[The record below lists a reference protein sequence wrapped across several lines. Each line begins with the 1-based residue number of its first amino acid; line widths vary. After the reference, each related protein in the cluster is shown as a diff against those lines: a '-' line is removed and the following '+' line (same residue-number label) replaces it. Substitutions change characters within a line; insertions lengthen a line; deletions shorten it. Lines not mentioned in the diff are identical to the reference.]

1 MENVPATMSEE
12 RCDAFTRDPRI
23 VLAGNLLS
31 AAHRLRRALDVG
43 LEASS
48 GLALAFYEV
57 MVRLRRSPSQRLT
70 MGELASEIALSTGGV
85 TRLIDRL
92 ETDGLLQRVHCPTD
106 RRTTYVELTALGND
120 RLEAATEDYL
130 RLLDELLI
138 APLDGYDTDRLAHAL
153 GELGTPSEC

>member
-106 RRTTYVELTALGND
+106 RRTTYVELTALGN
-120 RLEAATEDYL
+120 EDYL